1 MFINEETLKL
11 AYEIEAHEVGMT
23 ILDVMARKM
32 NLSRKL
38 IRRCKVHKQIALNG
52 NKISVN
58 AKVSRG
64 DVLTIMLDHDENT
77 FEPNPIVIEVLYED
91 ADVMVVN
98 KPPFLV
104 VHPTRGHQDG
114 TLANAISH
122 LQYQRGQNFKI
133 RFINRLDRDTSGVL
147 LVGKNGYA
155 HQIIAEQMQ
164 DDTVEK
170 HYTAVVEGCVLPSEG
185 TINAPI
191 DRLEEG
197 DVRRGVTESGFPSI
211 THYKVLA
218 SNDKASL
225 VDITLETGRTH
236 QIRVHFQSIGHA
248 IIGDTLYG
256 SSSDFID
263 RQALHCREMCFR
275 SPRKPEKTVVKA
287 ELPDDFKRLLK
298 VLDLQDV

>member
-11 AYEIEAHEVGMT
+11 AYQIEAQEAGMT

-77 FEPNPIVIEVLYED
+77 FEPNPIEIEVLYED

-98 KPPFLV
+98 KPPFIV

-114 TLANAISH
+114 TLANAISN
-122 LQYQRGQNFKI
+122 LQYQRGQNYKI

-164 DDTVEK
+164 NDEVEK
-170 HYTAVVEGCVLPSEG
+170 HYIAVVEGLVQPSEG

-197 DVRRGVTESGFPSI
+197 DVRRGITENGFPSI
-211 THYKVLA
+211 THYKVLV
-218 SNDKASL
+218 SNERASL
-225 VDITLETGRTH
+225 VDISLETGRTH
-236 QIRVHFQSIGHA
+236 QIRVHFQSIGHP

-256 SSSDFID
+256 NPSDEID
-263 RQALHCREMCFR
+263 RQALHCREMSFH
-275 SPRKPEKTVVKA
+275 SPRKTEKTVVKA
-287 ELPDDFKRLLK
+287 ALPEDFRKLLTA
-298 VLDLQDV
+298 LGLHEI